1 MHAPEPATANW
12 GFPTK
17 VWFGAGRLHDLP
29 AAVRQCGASRPLLV
43 TDRGLAALPIVTDA
57 VAVLRDAGL
66 HCAVFSEVKPNPTG
80 ANIDAGVSAFRDGGH
95 DLVIALGGGSG
106 LDAGKAVALM
116 ARQTRPI
123 WDFEDIGD
131 HWQRVD
137 TSAPVPVIA
146 VPTTAGTGS
155 ELGRSSIVTDEARC
169 RKIVI
174 FHPIML
180 PDLVIMDPVLTTG
193 LPRVLTAATGM
204 DALAHGLE
212 AYCSPVFHP
221 MADGL
226 ALQALRMIR
235 EWLPRAAHDGN
246 DLDARSQMLV
256 ASGMACVA
264 LQKGLGGMHALAH
277 PLGAQYD
284 AHHGM
289 LNAVL
294 MPYVLSHNMPVL
306 KGRLADLARCLDLP
320 RHTDTAVLD
329 WVLELRETLNIP
341 HALAGMGID
350 DSHAEAIVA
359 AAVVD
364 PCGFTNPIPLDPSNV
379 AAIFAAALT
388 GRL

>member
-1 MHAPEPATANW
+1 MHAPEPVTANW

-17 VWFGAGRLHDLP
+17 VWFGAGRLRDLP
-29 AAVRQCGASRPLLV
+29 VAVKQCRASRPLLV
-43 TDRGLAALPIVTDA
+43 TDRGLAALPMVADA
-57 VAVLRDAGL
+57 VALLAEAGL
-66 HCAVFSEVKPNPTG
+66 HCRIFGEVKPNPTG
-80 ANIDAGVSAFRDGGH
+80 ANIDAGVAAFRDGDH

-106 LDAGKAVALM
+106 LDAGKAIALM
-116 ARQTRPI
+116 ARQMRPI

-155 ELGRSSIVTDEARC
+155 ELGRSSIVTDEARR

-180 PDLVIMDPVLTTG
+180 PDLVIMDPELTTS

-226 ALQALRMIR
+226 AVQALRMIR
-235 EWLPRAAHDGN
+235 EWLPRAAEDGN
-246 DLDARSQMLV
+246 DLVARSQMLV

-284 AHHGM
+284 LHHGM

-306 KGRLADLARCLDLP
+306 TGRLADLARCLDLP
-320 RHTDTAVLD
+320 HHTDTAVLD
-329 WVLELRETLNIP
+329 WVLALREQLDIP
-341 HALAGMGID
+341 RSLMFMGID
-350 DSHAEAIVA
+350 HSHAEQIVA

-364 PCGFTNPIPLDPSNV
+364 PCGFTNPIALDRENV
-379 AAIFAAALT
+379 AGIFTAAVA

>member
-1 MHAPEPATANW
+1 MHAPEPVTATW

-17 VWFGAGRLHDLP
+17 VWFGAGRLGDLP
-29 AAVRQCGASRPLLV
+29 AAVRQCGATRPLLV
-43 TDRGLAALPIVTDA
+43 TDRGLATLPMVAEA
-57 VAVLRDAGL
+57 VALLADAGL
-66 HCAVFSEVKPNPTG
+66 TCAVFAEVKPNPSG
-80 ANIDAGVSAFRDGGH
+80 GNIDAGVAAFREGGH
-95 DLVIALGGGSG
+95 DLVIAFGGGSG
-106 LDAGKAVALM
+106 LDAGKAIALM
-116 ARQTRPI
+116 ARQSRPI

-146 VPTTAGTGS
+146 IPTTAGTGS
-155 ELGRSSIVTDEARC
+155 ELGRSSIVTDEARR

-180 PDLVIMDPVLTTG
+180 PDLVIMDPELTTG

-226 ALQALRMIR
+226 AVQALRMIR
-235 EWLPRAAHDGN
+235 EFLPRAARDGN
-246 DLDARSQMLV
+246 DLAARSQMLV

-294 MPYVLSHNMPVL
+294 MPYVVAHNMPVL

-320 RHTDTAVLD
+320 RHTDAAVLD
-329 WVLELRETLNIP
+329 WVLSLREELDIP
-341 HALAGMGID
+341 HALTGMGID
-350 DSHAEAIVA
+350 DTHAGEIVA
-359 AAVVD
+359 AAVLD
-364 PCGFTNPIPLDPSNV
+364 PCGFTNPIPLDQTNV
-379 AAIFAAALT
+379 AGIFGAAVA
-388 GRL
+388 GRV

>member
-1 MHAPEPATANW
+1 MYASEPVTANW

-29 AAVRQCGASRPLLV
+29 AAVTLLGATRPLLV
-43 TDRGLAALPIVTDA
+43 TDRGLAALPMVTDA
-57 VAVLRDAGL
+57 MALLEGAGL
-66 HCAVFSEVKPNPTG
+66 PCAVFAEVRPNPSG
-80 ANIDAGVSAFRDGGH
+80 ANIEAGVTAFRDGNH

-106 LDAGKAVALM
+106 LDAGKAIALM
-116 ARQTRPI
+116 ARQSRPI

-131 HWQRVD
+131 HWTRVD
-137 TSAPVPVIA
+137 TRSPVPVIA
-146 VPTTAGTGS
+146 IPTTAGTGS
-155 ELGRSSIVTDEARC
+155 ELGRSSIVTDEARR

-180 PDLVIMDPVLTTG
+180 PDLVIMDPELTIG
-193 LPRVLTAATGM
+193 LPRMLTAATGM

-226 ALQALRMIR
+226 AVQALRMIR
-235 EWLPRAAHDGN
+235 EFLPRAAHDGS
-246 DLDARSQMLV
+246 DLTARAQMLV

-264 LQKGLGGMHALAH
+264 LQKGLGAMHALAH
-277 PLGAQYD
+277 PLGARYD

-294 MPYVLSHNMPVL
+294 MPYVLSHNLPAL
-306 KGRLADLARCLDLP
+306 KGRLAELARCLDLP

-329 WVLELRETLNIP
+329 WVLELRQELDIP
-341 HALAGMGID
+341 HALGGMEID
-350 DSHAEAIVA
+350 ESHAGEITA
-359 AAVVD
+359 AALLD
-364 PCGFTNPIPLDPSNV
+364 PCGFTNPIPLDPVNIAGIFSAAV
-379 AAIFAAALT
+379 A
-388 GRL
+388 GRV